1 MEETKFTKE
10 VYQNEFENSDVE
22 YIPEK
27 HQPYYEFEKN
37 GEKFLIGLDQIL
49 ECLKLAEQIE
59 EIPELGISFWRNAS
73 ERFGIPYYD
82 IVVQLEK
89 N

>member
-10 VYQNEFENSDVE
+10 VYQNEFENSDAE

-59 EIPELGISFWRNAS
+59 EIPELGISFWGNVS